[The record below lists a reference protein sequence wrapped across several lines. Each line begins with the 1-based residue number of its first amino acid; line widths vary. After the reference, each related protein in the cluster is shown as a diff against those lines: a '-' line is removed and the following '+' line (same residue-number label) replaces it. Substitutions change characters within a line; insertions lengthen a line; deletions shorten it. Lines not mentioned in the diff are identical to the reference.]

1 MPKWCTVYTYN
12 MGASYVLSRLFVSGK
27 EQQQQPLQKP
37 KREARKRW
45 SLPIKR
51 SKTPHRDS
59 VDVKVPETF
68 KQDME
73 QPIPKIVLESS
84 PRDTQLVRDGFPA
97 NLTEP
102 VVQDEHAMTEE
113 HDMPNPHAPVA
124 PEVPLAVHDEA
135 APRKAND
142 QEPAAGHE
150 STIEAPAP
158 PSKGDT
164 VASALP
170 PNGTPAAEEDVLA
183 QRNVFLQ
190 HCQTLS
196 YLKRVVQ
203 GQEPYVYSV
212 RFRPDDFTS
221 TVPLHA
227 LKVWNFNSGKV
238 YKALEHARQVTWPHE
253 VLEVVSAIVE
263 EVSTVAVVEEAIPEA
278 NVPLPIIESLSV
290 LLDAL
295 DGVYAKL
302 LMWLDKDALRNL
314 SGQPCSVPVVPSCEL
329 LDILQHTDRKLKKFI
344 KCIAKDLSFVARSVC
359 HNEMGEWDKILCD
372 QNLDW
377 EDLSVQLQ
385 TRTERHSSG
394 SSHTESLHE
403 TTSPPNATSPLT
415 SNISMLETGSHD
427 NGTRAHIQR
436 SSVLGHFVRGKD
448 VRRQNVTKEL
458 CAVMKHPWS
467 KRGDNNKQDNFSMT
481 GPMFGRVSMEA

>member
-1 MPKWCTVYTYN
+1 MRECCCIYTNN
-12 MGASYVLSRLFVSGK
+12 MGATYVLSRLFDVGAK
-27 EQQQQPLQKP
+27 EQQQPPLRP

-51 SKTPHRDS
+51 SGTSRRESLDM
-59 VDVKVPETF
+59 KVSAIH
-68 KQDME
+68 KQNTE

-84 PRDTQLVRDGFPA
+84 PRDTQSAGDVIPVNF
-97 NLTEP
+97 TEP
-102 VVQDEHAMTEE
+102 VVKGERLMAEE
-113 HDMPNPHAPVA
+113 HDMLNPHAQMTTEA
-124 PEVPLAVHDEA
+124 PLAMQDEA
-135 APRKAND
+135 APHQAND
-142 QEPAAGHE
+142 QEPAVEHE
-150 STIEAPAP
+150 SATEAPTP
-158 PSKGDT
+158 PSKGDK

-170 PNGTPAAEEDVLA
+170 PNGTPAAEEDVVA

-238 YKALEHARQVTWPHE
+238 CKALEHARQVTWPHE

-278 NVPLPIIESLSV
+278 IVPPAITESLCK

-295 DGVYAKL
+295 DSVYAKL
-302 LMWLDKDALRNL
+302 FMWLDKDALRDL
-314 SGQPCSVPVVPSCEL
+314 AGQPCSVPVVPSCEL
-329 LDILQHTDRKLKKFI
+329 LDILQHTDRKLRKFI
-344 KCIAKDLSFVARSVC
+344 KCIAKDLSYVARSVC
-359 HNEMGEWDKILCD
+359 QNEMGEWDKILCD

-377 EDLSVQLQ
+377 EDFSVQLQ
-385 TRTERHSSG
+385 THPERHSSG
-394 SSHTESLHE
+394 SSHTESVHE
-403 TTSPPNATSPLT
+403 ATSPLT
-415 SNISMLETGSHD
+415 TNISMLETSFHD
-427 NGTRAHIQR
+427 KDKHGQSKR
-436 SSVLGHFVRGKD
+436 SNVLSQFMRGKD
-448 VRRQNVTKEL
+448 VRCQILTKEL
-458 CAVMKHPWS
+458 GAIVKHPWS
-467 KRGDNNKQDNFSMT
+467 KRGDSTKQDTFNMT